1 MRACLTIL
9 LLVCLWSP
17 LAWALPKVS
26 PPVVGS
32 PPACSRKPRKR
43 TSRWDRY
50 LTRLYQEA
58 DLNKDGRIS
67 FDECYERLLLFYVK
81 LNRRAPIPPPSR
93 AKILRLYTEADYDK
107 TKSPSEEE
115 FKELASTL
123 ASRGAT
129 RVLAHKLVTMIL
141 GPWLATTTVE
151 YLATTESLEPFRQ
164 VLQETAE
171 SNIPGRMAGLA
182 ETKSFWKTVVLII
195 TVSRLGNFV
204 LEGVNWY
211 MDRNL
216 TLD

>member
-1 MRACLTIL
+1 LAIP
-9 LLVCLWSP
+9 LLVHCLLFP
-17 LAWALPKVS
+17 VALALPNVS

-32 PPACSRKPRKR
+32 PPACSSKTNKKR
-43 TSRWDRY
+43 STSRWDRY

-67 FDECYERLLLFYVK
+67 FDECYERVLLFYVK
-81 LNRRAPIPPPSR
+81 LNRQAPIPPPSR
-93 AKILRLYTEADYDK
+93 AKVLRLYSEADYDHS
-107 TKSPSEEE
+107 KSLSEDE

-129 RVLAHKLVTMIL
+129 RVLAHKLVTML
-141 GPWLATTTVE
+141 VGPWLVTTAVE
-151 YLATTESLEPFRQ
+151 FFATTESLESFRQ
-164 VLQETAE
+164 ILQETAE
-171 SNIPGRMAGLA
+171 SNIPDRLARLA
-182 ETKSFWKTVVLII
+182 ESKSFWKTVILII

-211 MDRNL
+211 MDRSL